1 MTAGVTA
8 VGQEELAFLTIS
20 SDLWDNKTGG
30 KAKGKISWPFS
41 ITLPSENAV
50 SERPKGR
57 ADVYR
62 LPPTFT
68 GKLPSMQSLTYL
80 FLEIVERASPAYIDY
95 KLVVTVRR
103 GALRVNQTL
112 VSRARIYF

>member
-8 VGQEELAFLTIS
+8 VGQEELTFLTLS
-20 SDLWDNKTGG
+20 NDLWDSKTGG
-30 KAKGKISWPFS
+30 KAKGKLSWPFS

-68 GKLPSMQSLTYL
+68 GKLPSIQSATY
-80 FLEIVERASPAYIDY
+80 
-95 KLVVTVRR
+95 
-103 GALRVNQTL
+103 
-112 VSRARIYF
+112 